1 MFKLFNRVRNKV
13 EPVMDEVAK
22 HASKL
27 LPKPWCWSLLGF
39 LMGVIAGYLFYTGNA
54 LFAGI
59 FILLSGF
66 FDVLDGAV
74 AKVLNSVS
82 KKGAFLDSNLDRVSE
97 VAIYLG
103 ILLGGYAHPAIV
115 MLAMAMALLVSYA
128 RARVEGLGRRVRGL
142 EIGERAERLLAL
154 AIFSFLGL
162 VLWGVW
168 VVLLLASVTY
178 LERVII
184 YYKGLE

>member
-1 MFKLFNRVRNKV
+1 MLNRLRDKV
-13 EPVMDEVAK
+13 EPMLEGLARY
-22 HASKL
+22 ASKVF
-27 LPKPWCWSLLGF
+27 PRPWCWSLLGL
-39 LMGVIAGYLFYTGNA
+39 LMGIAAGYFFYVGNA
-54 LFAGI
+54 PFAGL

-74 AKVLNSVS
+74 AKVLDSES
-82 KKGAFLDSNLDRVSE
+82 KRGAFLDSNLDRVSE

-128 RARVEGLGRRVRGL
+128 RARVEGLGRRVKGL
-142 EIGERAERLLAL
+142 EMGERAERLLVL
-154 AIFSFLGL
+154 AVFSFLGL

-168 VVLLLASVTY
+168 IVLLLASATY
-178 LERVII
+178 LERIII